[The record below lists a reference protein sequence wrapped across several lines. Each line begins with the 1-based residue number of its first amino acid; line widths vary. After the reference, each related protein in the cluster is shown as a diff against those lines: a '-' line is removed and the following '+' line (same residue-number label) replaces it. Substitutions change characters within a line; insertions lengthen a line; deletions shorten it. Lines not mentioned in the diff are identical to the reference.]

1 MIHFLGIRL
10 SNLTIP
16 NGVYSALEEAKITE
30 SVLYSFNDVVLRWIG
45 LDNWTYSL
53 KFDVTKEEIT
63 HQQVLLVFHGLD
75 TLADIY
81 LNKQL
86 LGSTDNMFVRYRF
99 NVKKE
104 MIIGT
109 NELIVKFQSAVTG
122 AKNLNIT
129 VPPQCP
135 PLTYSGECH
144 VNLIRKMQASFA
156 WDWGLAAPSV
166 GIWQKVYLEL
176 YDSALIRDIT
186 YKLID
191 GDLKEEE
198 PSVEDELFW
207 SIIINVHMETG
218 LQTETIDGV
227 MTFEIL

>member
-1 MIHFLGIRL
+1 M
-10 SNLTIP
+10 
-16 NGVYSALEEAKITE
+16 
-30 SVLYSFNDVVLRWIG
+30 LRWIG
-45 LDNWTYSL
+45 LDNWTYL
-53 KFDVTKEEIT
+53 LNFDVTKEEIT
-63 HQQVLLVFHGLD
+63 HNQVLLVFHGLD

-104 MIIGT
+104 ITLGT
-109 NELIVKFQSAVTG
+109 NELIIKFQSAVTG
-122 AKNLNIT
+122 AKNLNMT

-135 PLTYSGECH
+135 SLTYSGECH

-166 GIWQKVYLEL
+166 GIWQKVYLEF

-191 GDLKEEE
+191 GDLNEEE
-198 PSVEDELFW
+198 SSVEDELFW
-207 SIIINVHMETG
+207 SIVINVHMEIG
-218 LQTETIDGV
+218 FQMEEIDGV

>member
-1 MIHFLGIRL
+1 M
-10 SNLTIP
+10 
-16 NGVYSALEEAKITE
+16 
-30 SVLYSFNDVVLRWIG
+30 YSFNDVELRWIG
-45 LDNWTYSL
+45 LDSWTYSL
-53 KFDVTKEEIT
+53 KFDVTKEELT
-63 HQQVLLVFHGLD
+63 HDQALLVFHGLD

-81 LNKQL
+81 LNEQL
-86 LGSTDNMFVRYRF
+86 LGSTDNMFLRYRF
-99 NVKKE
+99 DVKNE
-104 MIIGT
+104 MTEGT
-109 NELIVKFQSAVTG
+109 NELIIKFQSAVTG

-166 GIWQKVYLEL
+166 GIWKKVFLEL
-176 YDSALIRDIT
+176 YDSAVIRDIT

-191 GDLKEEE
+191 GDLNEEE

-207 SIIINVHMETG
+207 SIIINIHMETG
-218 LQTETIDGV
+218 VQTKAIEGV
-227 MTFEIL
+227 MSFEIL